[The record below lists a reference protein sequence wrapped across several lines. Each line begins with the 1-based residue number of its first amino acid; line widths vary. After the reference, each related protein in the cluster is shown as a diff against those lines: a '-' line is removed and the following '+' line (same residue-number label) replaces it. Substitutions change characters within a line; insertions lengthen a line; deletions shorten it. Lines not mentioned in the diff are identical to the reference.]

1 MKQIFLI
8 LLITVIIIR
17 SGFCQEKE
25 IEDKRFLLHG
35 LVMDAMSFS
44 PIPNSQIIRNRVSV
58 SVSAP
63 DGTFVFYVN
72 VNDSIVFQSLGY
84 KSVTLLITDTLKG
97 KEFIAGIYLNSDTL
111 SIGEVIIVPRYINL
125 KSEIL
130 NSPVNTQVDLDNARY
145 NVAISAYQGRYSV
158 GKLSDPSSN
167 YEYIRQKQKTE
178 AFERGGIPSDKILG
192 ISSLILIPAAYIMI
206 FGMPEKPPLM
216 KAEISDYE
224 LDQLQRK
231 YFETLKRKN

>member
-8 LLITVIIIR
+8 VLIAGIMIR

-25 IEDKRFLLHG
+25 YEDAGILFHG
-35 LVMDAMSFS
+35 LVMDANSFS
-44 PIPNSQIIRNRVSV
+44 PIPNSQIIKNRRSV
-58 SVSAP
+58 TISGN

-72 VNDSIVFQSLGY
+72 INDSVEFQSLGY
-84 KSVTLLITDTLKG
+84 KSVTLVISDTLKG
-97 KEFIAGIYLNSDTL
+97 KEFVTGVYLNSDTL
-111 SIGEVIIVPRYINL
+111 SLGEVIIVPRYINL

-130 NSPVNTQVDLDNARY
+130 NSPVNVPPAMDNARY
-145 NVAISAYQGRYSV
+145 NVAISAYQGRYSM
-158 GKLSDPSSN
+158 GKMDDPSSN

-192 ISSLILIPAAYIMI
+192 VSSLVLIPAAYLLI

-224 LDQLQRK
+224 LDQLQKK
-231 YFETLKRKN
+231 YFATLKHKN